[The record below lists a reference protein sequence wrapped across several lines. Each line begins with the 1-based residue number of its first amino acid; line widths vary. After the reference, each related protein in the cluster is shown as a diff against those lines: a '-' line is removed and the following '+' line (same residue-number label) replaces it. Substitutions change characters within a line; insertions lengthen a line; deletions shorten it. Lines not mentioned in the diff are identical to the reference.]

1 MPCYLLFFKFIH
13 LWLLTQNTWI
23 SAGNI
28 KLIIERYIHWEILY
42 RLLWIGAL
50 LLLIFTTNKFV
61 DYLGDAAAGQIPAEF
76 VLKLLGFRMLAMQTE
91 VLPMLIFLA
100 VILAFSRL
108 NQDNELAVLAA
119 AGIGKRR
126 QLKIVMRFVFAYSL
140 LVAFVAF
147 IAAPWAKVN
156 INQLK
161 IQAWQE
167 ANITGLT
174 EGKFKELRKGDS
186 VVYIENISP
195 DKKSMQN
202 VFLQFREED
211 KNNVVKSDAA
221 HFDIDKN
228 SGNRFIVFENGRRYL
243 GQPGMQDY
251 QITEYEKY
259 AALVQLND
267 DKGEVTSAGATSTL
281 QLFKSKTPKH
291 RAELQ
296 WRISSVIICFL
307 LAILAV
313 LLNQYPFG
321 QKPFTLLLLGI
332 LIYFIYNNMLSVSM
346 TLLEKEHVPGYLG
359 LWWVH
364 ALLIAA
370 IFIIYNYQI
379 IIQRQKQNAAVQILP
394 AEK

>member
-1 MPCYLLFFKFIH
+1 M
-13 LWLLTQNTWI
+13 
-23 SAGNI
+23 
-28 KLIIERYIHWEILY
+28 IIERYIHWEVLY

-61 DYLGDAAAGQIPAEF
+61 DYLGDAAAGQIPAEY
-76 VLKLLGFRMLAMQTE
+76 VLKLLWYRMLAMQTE

-119 AGIGKRR
+119 AGIGKRQ
-126 QLKIVMRFVFAYSL
+126 QLKIVIRFVFAYSL

-174 EGKFKELRKGDS
+174 EGKFKELRKGQS
-186 VVYIENISP
+186 VVYIENLSE
-195 DKKSMQN
+195 DKKSMRN
-202 VFLQFREED
+202 IFLQIREED
-211 KNNVVKSDAA
+211 KNNVVKSDSA

-259 AALVQLND
+259 AALIQLND
-267 DKGEVTSAGATSTL
+267 DKGEATSTETTPTF
-281 QLFKSKTPKH
+281 QLLTSKNPKH

-321 QKPFTLLLLGI
+321 QKPFTLLLFGI
-332 LIYFIYNNMLSVSM
+332 LIYFIYNNLLSVSM

-364 ALLIAA
+364 ALLILA
-370 IFIIYNYQI
+370 IYIIYNYQTI
-379 IIQRQKQNAAVQILP
+379 NQRRKQNIEVQILP